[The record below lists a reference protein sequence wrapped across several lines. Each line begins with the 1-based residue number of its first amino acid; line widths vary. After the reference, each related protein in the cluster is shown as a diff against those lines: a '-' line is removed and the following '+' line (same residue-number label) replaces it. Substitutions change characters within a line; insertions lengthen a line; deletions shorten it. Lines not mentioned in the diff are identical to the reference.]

1 MTMQI
6 LIITEQWGRLDIT
19 EQVSS
24 WNFDS
29 REGVGWGTASAT
41 LDGPLIEQWPFL
53 EHQAEDALEF
63 FSDEAV
69 WRGKLSGA
77 ELDET
82 GALTLLAEGAGLR
95 LRDVGVWRS
104 FSDASV
110 QWWTPDGEAPAGFE
124 ADNNNRVYVGA
135 DGEGFVN
142 GAEYAMVY
150 PETGV
155 DLGADIA
162 RLLATV
168 LFEIITGDWIAELRQ
183 ADGTVLWTTSTSM
196 AQAYQLFLDTPT
208 GGTFKLGDGDGIET
222 GALAYNASAA
232 TIETALRS
240 AYSDAGITVVSDVD
254 FLITFPTGH
263 AGAFQIT
270 DDALTY
276 ATTGEAACT
285 QQAVDGVELDL
296 TVADTGLVLALR
308 KDGDGDGAAYVR
320 LTEVVVQTLAD
331 ATNSQVAEE
340 ILSDAG
346 FAASEVTESGL
357 LTNRAVWQKE
367 SRLQALEEMAQ
378 LGDGTSSWLFC
389 VYETPQFGPWTEEAT
404 WELRREDLSRWK
416 VSWRRDAV
424 RNAVRARLSDGWLSE
439 WLEDAD
445 SIARWGRREEVLEL
459 QDTTQAE
466 ALRLAQ
472 VYLTEKAEALA
483 GLNLQSDAY
492 CRTPDGAIHS
502 AYLIRAGDLVRL
514 RDLIPDQDLEIRV
527 AETRATAEGVEVIPA
542 GQDDRLET
550 ILAAQEQQ
558 LQKAETEARATSGG
572 GGGSSSSTGA
582 TTVHD
587 QVTLGA
593 GSAAELMLSGQELT
607 LAAVLTP
614 TEHSAIGDGSPH
626 HAAVTLNAAA
636 DTVFSLSMQQLGL
649 DTQAANRVLAGPVS
663 GAAATPTFRAL
674 GAGDL
679 PLYWAETGID
689 DTAVTVIANGT
700 GDVTKVLTVLYAV
713 SEISGTQRG
722 GGVATLEP
730 GYAVVLCD
738 DGTDRLTLSCA
749 ADGSVTL
756 ARTAGTDTFAACL
769 WMVWL

>member
-1 MTMQI
+1 
-6 LIITEQWGRLDIT
+6 
-19 EQVSS
+19 
-24 WNFDS
+24 
-29 REGVGWGTASAT
+29 
-41 LDGPLIEQWPFL
+41 
-53 EHQAEDALEF
+53 
-63 FSDEAV
+63 
-69 WRGKLSGA
+69 
-77 ELDET
+77 
-82 GALTLLAEGAGLR
+82 
-95 LRDVGVWRS
+95 
-104 FSDASV
+104 
-110 QWWTPDGEAPAGFE
+110 
-124 ADNNNRVYVGA
+124 
-135 DGEGFVN
+135 
-142 GAEYAMVY
+142 
-150 PETGV
+150 
-155 DLGADIA
+155 
-162 RLLATV
+162 
-168 LFEIITGDWIAELRQ
+168 
-183 ADGTVLWTTSTSM
+183 
-196 AQAYQLFLDTPT
+196 
-208 GGTFKLGDGDGIET
+208 
-222 GALAYNASAA
+222 
-232 TIETALRS
+232 
-240 AYSDAGITVVSDVD
+240 
-254 FLITFPTGH
+254 
-263 AGAFQIT
+263 
-270 DDALTY
+270 
-276 ATTGEAACT
+276 
-285 QQAVDGVELDL
+285 
-296 TVADTGLVLALR
+296 
-308 KDGDGDGAAYVR
+308 
-320 LTEVVVQTLAD
+320 
-331 ATNSQVAEE
+331 
-340 ILSDAG
+340 
-346 FAASEVTESGL
+346 
-357 LTNRAVWQKE
+357 
-367 SRLQALEEMAQ
+367 
-378 LGDGTSSWLFC
+378 
-389 VYETPQFGPWTEEAT
+389 
-404 WELRREDLSRWK
+404 
-416 VSWRRDAV
+416 
-424 RNAVRARLSDGWLSE
+424 
-439 WLEDAD
+439 
-445 SIARWGRREEVLEL
+445 
-459 QDTTQAE
+459 
-466 ALRLAQ
+466 LRLAQ